1 MTAAHG
7 RPRVVAVAFWSWLAG
22 AVLLILGGLMALTTG
37 FDTVRR
43 AAASSVTDDQ
53 IRTFLA
59 FYRGAGAIC
68 ILLGAAVGYL
78 AGRSRNGDKRFRR
91 AAVAMSLAGVVL
103 LAVGAF
109 AQIVTLPSLLATIA
123 LILGAGLITRGAA
136 SAWFDEVNQ
145 TGGDSGG
152 DDV

>member
-1 MTAAHG
+1 
-7 RPRVVAVAFWSWLAG
+7 
-22 AVLLILGGLMALTTG
+22 
-37 FDTVRR
+37 
-43 AAASSVTDDQ
+43 
-53 IRTFLA
+53 
-59 FYRGAGAIC
+59 
-68 ILLGAAVGYL
+68 
-78 AGRSRNGDKRFRR
+78 
-91 AAVAMSLAGVVL
+91 VL

-152 DDV
+152 